1 MSLTKTEIF
10 RSDTAEFSYDFKD
23 EIEENDQR
31 YKLDRVDYTVLS
43 KQEETEIKHEVTTKT
58 VDNLY
63 EPSVV
68 SPEQTKS
75 IVIDG
80 KEYTAALEDISYE
93 RMIITDR
100 TAEVETT
107 VKLSN
112 TNMRT
117 FRARKKSSSLF
128 QKMRLPKRTKPK
140 KTPG

>member
-107 VKLSN
+107 VKL
-112 TNMRT
+112 TED
-117 FRARKKSSSLF
+117 
-128 QKMRLPKRTKPK
+128 K
-140 KTPG
+140 KTPPYSPQTV